1 MRIWDVPCDLLTDKH
16 LLGEHVELHT
26 IWNVHVRGLIGG
38 YSRHPE
44 TLRWV
49 GHLEALRLRHDEQV
63 AAMGNRGF
71 RHASPLTDLET
82 AGESGDWP
90 AVTLPGSI
98 PIEVNETDM
107 RRFCQTSGSGRVGSG
122 RVASSN

>member
-1 MRIWDVPCDLLTDKH
+1 MRIWDVRCDLLTDKH
-16 LLGEHVELHT
+16 LLAEHVELHT
-26 IWNVHVRGLIGG
+26 IWNAHVRGLTGG

-63 AAMGNRGF
+63 AAMVSRAF
-71 RHASPLTDLET
+71 RHASPLADLET
-82 AGESGDWP
+82 VGDSADWP

-98 PIEVNETDM
+98 PTEARKTD
-107 RRFCQTSGSGRVGSG
+107 
-122 RVASSN
+122 